1 MIRWESLNVLES
13 LSVLQMTML
22 IEALLL
28 TIWA

>member
-28 TIWA
+28 TIWD

>member
-13 LSVLQMTML
+13 LSLLQMTML